1 MAEPNERKE
10 QWGAVLFADICGSTP
25 LFEDTGDW
33 MALSVIDK
41 TLDAHAAIAERE
53 GGIVVR
59 SKGDDL
65 LCTFTEAEYA
75 AVAARSMLNFSRSDG
90 APVRIGLHCGTFIGA
105 RGDIFGDAVNL
116 TARLMQL
123 ATPREALFS
132 DDIHRRLCEEWDEEL
147 LPFDEHHLR
156 GRSES
161 TRLFRLVPPGE
172 NSTNMFFDPPAD
184 DPAEDEP
191 LELHLTFAGQEMVIG
206 NNASPLK
213 IGRGDGADIQLHDGR
228 ASRAHALITV
238 ESGRAFLKDR
248 STYGTWVELN
258 NDVVRIRREALR
270 LVGEGSIWFGVNPDS
285 EEQVPLQFNVVHR
298 PAAA

>member
-1 MAEPNERKE
+1 MSEPTDRKE

-33 MALSVIDK
+33 MALNVIDK

-53 GGIVVR
+53 GGTVIR

-75 AVAARSMLNFSRSDG
+75 AVAARAMLSFSRTDE
-90 APVRIGLHCGTFIGA
+90 APVRIGLHCGTYIGA

-132 DDIHRRLCEEWDEEL
+132 EDVQQRLCEEWNEEL
-147 LPFDEHHLR
+147 QPFDEHHLK
-156 GRSES
+156 GRSGS
-161 TRLFRLVPPGE
+161 TRLYRLVPPGE
-172 NSTNMFFDPPAD
+172 TSTSMFFDAPAD
-184 DPAEDEP
+184 DAAESEP
-191 LELHLTFAGQEMVIG
+191 LALHLTFAGQEMVMG
-206 NNASPLK
+206 DNASPLK
-213 IGRGDGADIQLHDGR
+213 IGRGDGADIQLHDRR

-258 NDVVRIRREALR
+258 NDVFRIRREALR
-270 LVGEGSIWFGVNPDS
+270 LVGEGSIWFGVNPNS
-285 EEQVPLQFNVVHR
+285 GEQVPLQFSVVQR
-298 PAAA
+298 S